1 MHEWNAPGRFAWVK
15 GVFIAA
21 AFVACGLASSVRAET
36 AVRIIATDP
45 ASPAEFGQ
53 WGDFALRVGYDSS
66 QPAIISA
73 QPLHEGRPIPAMTGG
88 EAHVAAGHGEI
99 LLWFAY
105 TKPQHIDA
113 VTVTV
118 RSTTGK
124 FLTQT
129 SLPVEL
135 AWSGGPVPPK
145 PRAEW
150 VQRLNS
156 EQQNRART
164 ESEAQT
170 VTPFAQLMDLFAE
183 AMMLA
188 VPGYILLQIVLL
200 WRLSGRWRKAAAAPL
215 LPMGAIVVYTIYAVV
230 DGSNIAPIVLAFTA
244 PLAFIYL
251 AIIAWLS
258 RMRNGP
264 ALSA

>member
-1 MHEWNAPGRFAWVK
+1 
-15 GVFIAA
+15 
-21 AFVACGLASSVRAET
+21 
-36 AVRIIATDP
+36 
-45 ASPAEFGQ
+45 
-53 WGDFALRVGYDSS
+53 
-66 QPAIISA
+66 
-73 QPLHEGRPIPAMTGG
+73 
-88 EAHVAAGHGEI
+88 
-99 LLWFAY
+99 
-105 TKPQHIDA
+105 

-150 VQRLNS
+150 VQRLKS